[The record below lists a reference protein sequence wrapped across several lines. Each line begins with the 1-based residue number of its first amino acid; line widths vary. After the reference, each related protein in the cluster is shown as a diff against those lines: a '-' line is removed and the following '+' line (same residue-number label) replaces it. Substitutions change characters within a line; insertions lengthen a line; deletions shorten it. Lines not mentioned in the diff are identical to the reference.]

1 MSRNKI
7 KLSGSAA
14 SIFLAISTLFLIVGP
29 VLAITNPAATYC
41 QALGY
46 QYQTVKADDGSE
58 SGYCKL
64 QDGRSVDAWKFLLGL
79 EAQDCSYCAKRGYQ
93 TEVVSDPKYCQNFMT
108 DQCAACVLESGEMVE
123 VTRLMN
129 LSFGGDTCNDGVCG
143 MLENAGN
150 CPGDCPSG
158 ERDEYCDGQRDG
170 KCDPDCTVAADPD
183 CPEKGE
189 PALDEGTKPAI
200 IEPAIIEPVIIEP
213 GLIEPS
219 AIEPAMMEPAVDI
232 IESPGN
238 TADLKAVSLEVGD
251 TSFDLGGSVARVPVW
266 FRIENA
272 GSAPSGSFK
281 LSIDVI
287 DSSGK
292 RTVVPFTVRGQ
303 ENIWYPTF
311 SGLTGLA
318 QTEISGEITL
328 GEPSDPDLHGQVFK
342 LVAEVD
348 SCSGE
353 EFMPGYCRVVESDET
368 NNEVEKSIAL

>member
-1 MSRNKI
+1 M
-7 KLSGSAA
+7 KLSGSGKLFESGARV
-14 SIFLAISTLFLIVGP
+14 FLAISILFLIVGP

-46 QYQTVKADDGSE
+46 QYQTEKADDGSE

-64 QDGRSVDAWKFLLGL
+64 QDGRSVDAWKFLLGQ
-79 EAQDCSYCAKRGYQ
+79 EAQDCSYCAKRGYP

-170 KCDPDCTVAADPD
+170 KCDPDCEGADDPD
-183 CPEKGE
+183 CPEKGG
-189 PALDEGTKPAI
+189 PAADEGTK
-200 IEPAIIEPVIIEP
+200 
-213 GLIEPS
+213 
-219 AIEPAMMEPAVDI
+219 PAMMEPAVDI

-251 TSFDLGGSVARVPVW
+251 TSFDLGGSVARLPVW

-311 SGLTGLA
+311 SGLAGLA
-318 QTEISGEITL
+318 QTEISGEVTL
-328 GEPSDPDLHGQVFK
+328 GQPSGPDLHGQAFK
-342 LVAEVD
+342 LVAKVD
-348 SCSGE
+348 SCSGD
-353 EFMPGYCRVVESDET
+353 EFMPGYCRVEESDET